1 MYSIILP
8 SFNEEKNLNL
18 LIDKIFNISSSK
30 LINKYFK
37 GQLFGDLIF
46 LPFLSFDLKLDI
58 NILKFKNI
66 LNSKF
71 IKNNKF
77 LSQFIPIN
85 NKINGK
91 VNIDIEKIASSSN
104 IINSGNV
111 NIEFKNRILVIK
123 EVKLN
128 MNKIGSIK
136 LDGQIFQKRKKK
148 IFNYNARVN
157 IDNPKNF
164 YSRFLIPKINRID
177 LKPINLSG
185 NIDLESFEIKLD
197 QVYFEDEFDNNE
209 IDKNELLDLKD
220 KINNI
225 LSQNSLDNILRY
237 SNLRKI
243 IQSFF
248 N

>member
-1 MYSIILP
+1 MAK
-8 SFNEEKNLNL
+8 SFNNRDGWIWVNGDFLPWREAKCHIITQGLHYASAVFEGERAYKG
-18 LIDKIFNISSSK
+18 KIFKSSQHTK
-30 LINKYFK
+30 R
-37 GQLFGDLIF
+37 LFNSAKIIGMTI
-46 LPFLSFDLKLDI
+46 PFSEDEITLAKEELVRRGGEVQESIDTEYRFNATQYVD
-58 NILKFKNI
+58 
-66 LNSKF
+66 SKF
-71 IKNNKF
+71 AN
-77 LSQFIPIN
+77 L
-85 NKINGK
+85 
-91 VNIDIEKIASSSN
+91 VNDDN
-104 IINSGNV
+104 L
-111 NIEFKNRILVIK
+111 R
-123 EVKLN
+123 
-128 MNKIGSIK
+128 
-136 LDGQIFQKRKKK
+136 K
-148 IFNYNARVN
+148 IFNYNTKIN

-164 YSRFLIPKINRID
+164 YSRFLIPKKNRID